1 MSEAINVSTIDLT
14 PLILLSQMR
23 RTERNWR
30 EEQNQLH
37 WDLIWY
43 FAEMSVDWS
52 DGTSVLLQ
60 QYPPEVSWEKTTQTR
75 INKQSMG

>member
-1 MSEAINVSTIDLT
+1 M
-14 PLILLSQMR
+14 
-23 RTERNWR
+23 ERNWR

-60 QYPPEVSWEKTTQTR
+60 QYPPEVLRENYSDEDQQAKHGVKYFVN
-75 INKQSMG
+75 IFNN